1 MTLPPEM
8 PDTLAP
14 AAPPDPAAPGRQY
27 AHPLELGTMAAIV
40 ALDQLTKAIVRAE
53 ISRFE
58 QVELILGIKL
68 VHTRNTGVA
77 FSMLSGGGPIVVIVA
92 CIALAALVI
101 FFVTHLKTRLIW
113 LPVGMLLGGAAGNLI
128 DRVRIGAVTD
138 FVKLPHWPAFNVA
151 DIAVTFGVLILIFVL
166 EKYAK

>member
-1 MTLPPEM
+1 MSARRTVLR
-8 PDTLAP
+8 TAL
-14 AAPPDPAAPGRQY
+14 
-27 AHPLELGTMAAIV
+27 V
-40 ALDQLTKAIVRAE
+40 AVAVIFADQLTKAIVRAE
-53 ISRFE
+53 ISRFD
-58 QVELILGIKL
+58 QVELILGIKF

-77 FSMLSGGGPIVVIVA
+77 FSMFSGGGPIVVIVA
-92 CIALAALVI
+92 CIALAALLI
-101 FFVTHLKTRLIW
+101 FFITHMQTRLIW

-138 FVKLPHWPAFNVA
+138 FVKIPHWPAFNVA

>member
-1 MTLPPEM
+1 MS
-8 PDTLAP
+8 A
-14 AAPPDPAAPGRQY
+14 GRTILRT
-27 AHPLELGTMAAIV
+27 ALV
-40 ALDQLTKAIVRAE
+40 AVAVIFADQLTKAIVRAE

-92 CIALAALVI
+92 CIALAALLI